1 MKQFLLPCA
10 LLIFSS
16 AFGQTPLLEE
26 DFESY
31 SVGDYIGATSA
42 YWTTWSGATG
52 GAEDGQV
59 SDEQANSGTQSLKI
73 FGTVAGTGP
82 MDIYLP
88 IGLETAYEVSYN
100 IYVPSGYSAY
110 MNVQEELTPG
120 ITWAFDM
127 VFSGNGSIQLSIDQV
142 DIAFGSYNLDEW
154 TSISLRMD
162 PLNDRAEVFIGGEYI
177 ANFAF
182 DGIIGGVNFFG
193 FGDGTSEGLYY
204 IDDVVVVETEDVLI
218 LEIAEIS
225 NLDVAFG
232 PNPANDYINISCN
245 VVNGVVRIM
254 ALNGQVVK
262 EIASSNLISGQRI
275 DLDLDN
281 GIYLVEV
288 SSNGNQTMRK
298 LVVSH

>member
-52 GAEDGQV
+52 GDEDGQV

-73 FGTVAGTGP
+73 FGTLAGGP
-82 MDIYLP
+82 MDVYLP
-88 IGLETAYEVSYN
+88 IGLDDTAYEVSYN
-100 IYVPSGYSAY
+100 IYVPSGSSAY

-120 ITWAFDM
+120 VTWAFDM

-162 PLNDRAEVFIGGEYI
+162 PINARAEVFIGGEYI

-193 FGDGTSEGLYY
+193 FGDGNSAGLYY
-204 IDDVVVVETEDVLI
+204 IDDVVVVATDDVVNG
-218 LEIAEIS
+218 IAEVS

-245 VVNGVVRIM
+245 VVNGIVRIM

-262 EIASSNLISGQRI
+262 EIATSNLISGQRI
-275 DLDLDN
+275 DLDLVN

-288 SSNGNQTMRK
+288 SSNGNHTMRK